1 MAMGVATLPS
11 AMPRRRADAVPTGPT
26 RVRIVDLA
34 EATGL
39 SPMTVH
45 RALTGSPLVAKP
57 SRDLVL
63 EAAKRLGYRLNAS
76 ARAMRTGRFQSVAL
90 IIGHLTYSSNV
101 PSALT
106 QALAQELNA
115 RNYRMQV
122 AAIAERDLDDPERLP
137 QVLSELSVD
146 GLLVKFDHH
155 LPPRMQDLIDRS
167 GLPVMY
173 LNSKRGNDC
182 IHPDDSGA
190 AQAVTNAVI
199 AAGAKRLAYAS
210 CSFDLSDSREHYS
223 AFDRLAGFKA
233 ACGTRPHAMVA
244 DRLAVTARV
253 PTIMAAVQQ
262 LAWPWSGIGYS
273 SDEVILLREAARRL
287 GHPIDEV
294 PWGAVSG
301 SSLVT
306 AAVGPRG
313 CWGDPPEAEVG
324 RIAVTQLLARIAQPT
339 APQAAIAVPFPL
351 HRC

>member
-1 MAMGVATLPS
+1 
-11 AMPRRRADAVPTGPT
+11 
-26 RVRIVDLA
+26 
-34 EATGL
+34 
-39 SPMTVH
+39 MTVH

-57 SRDLVL
+57 SRDIVL

-106 QALAQELNA
+106 QAVAQELSA
-115 RNYRMQV
+115 HQYRMQV

-167 GLPVMY
+167 GLPVIY
-173 LNSKRGNDC
+173 LNSKQGNDC
-182 IHPDDSGA
+182 IHFDDSGA
-190 AQAVTNAVI
+190 AQAVTAAVI
-199 AAGAKRLAYAS
+199 AAGAERLAYAS

-233 ACGTRPHAMVA
+233 ACGVRPHAIVANRLALA
-244 DRLAVTARV
+244 DRV
-253 PTIMAAVQQ
+253 PRIMAAVQH

-273 SDEVILLREAARRL
+273 SDELILLREAARRL
-287 GHPIDEV
+287 GHPIDDV
-294 PWGAVSG
+294 PWGAVAG
-301 SSLVT
+301 SSLVSS
-306 AAVGPRG
+306 AAGAQAV
-313 CWGDPPEAEVG
+313 WGDPPEAEVG
-324 RIAVTQLLARIAQPT
+324 RIAVKQLLARMGQA
-339 APQAAIAVPFPL
+339 APPQTAIAVPFPL
-351 HRC
+351 HRG